1 MNKTMT
7 TAARALAI
15 CAAAA
20 IGHSAAAAG
29 LATDQT
35 VAGAVRTYVVR
46 FHDLDVSRMEG
57 AAALYSRIHH
67 AAVVVCEPG
76 VSRDVGIY
84 VMCRAC
90 MDKAV
95 ADAVEHVNRPLLSQS
110 HQLRIKGDKAGLV
123 RLAKA
128 N

>member
-20 IGHSAAAAG
+20 IGHSASAAP
-29 LATDQT
+29 TDQT
-35 VAGAVRTYVVR
+35 VAGGLRTYVVR

-84 VMCRAC
+84 VMYRAC

-95 ADAVEHVNRPLLSQS
+95 ADAVEHVNRPLLSQY

>member
-1 MNKTMT
+1 MNKTMS

-35 VAGAVRTYVVR
+35 VAGALRTYVVR

-67 AAVVVCEPG
+67 AAVVVCEPS
-76 VSRDVGIY
+76 VSRDVGNY
-84 VMCRAC
+84 AMYRAC

-95 ADAVEHVNRPLLSQS
+95 ADAVEHVNRPLLSQY